1 MPVGN
6 ILEVQNG
13 RAEQWKGKQE
23 QAASLL
29 WSVGCNPGVPISL
42 GLCVLWHCRTW
53 AVQRLAA
60 LTESL
65 SLSVKTCCF
74 SAFAARRNP
83 AHPSRLSSDF
93 SSAALSDMGDKAGS
107 GREFAVC
114 FTVGDCL
121 QPSHLSAVLRGHQ
134 QSQQL
139 FREIAGAL
147 VCWIRWL
154 STFFRRQGEAGWWKL
169 ESLNRW

>member
-1 MPVGN
+1 MAG
-6 ILEVQNG
+6 QSS
-13 RAEQWKGKQE
+13 GKVSRSRL
-23 QAASLL
+23 QAFCG
-29 WSVGCNPGVPISL
+29 VGCIPSVPISP
-42 GLCVLWHCRTW
+42 GLCVLWHCWAW

-65 SLSVKTCCF
+65 SLSVKKCCF
-74 SAFAARRNP
+74 SAFAAWGNP

-93 SSAALSDMGDKAGS
+93 GGAALSDIGGGVGS
-107 GREFAVC
+107 RKWKGSLECASLC
-114 FTVGDCL
+114 GDCL
-121 QPSHLSAVLRGHQ
+121 QPSHLSAVLRGHK

-147 VCWIRWL
+147 GCWIRWL
-154 STFFRRQGEAGWWKL
+154 STLFRRQGEAGWRKL